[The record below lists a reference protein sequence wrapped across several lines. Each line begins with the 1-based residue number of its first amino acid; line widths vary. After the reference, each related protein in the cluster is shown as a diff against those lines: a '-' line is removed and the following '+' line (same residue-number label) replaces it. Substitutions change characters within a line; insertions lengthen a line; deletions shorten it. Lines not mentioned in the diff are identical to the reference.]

1 LFREDTVSKASKERK
16 KSKEMKREQESE
28 MMNEKEERV
37 EEEEEKK
44 KGTKKGSRREGLDC
58 SGETRLLRL
67 ERTGIGFQM
76 RLGLLLVCVGW

>member
-1 LFREDTVSKASKERK
+1 MSKASKERK
-16 KSKEMKREQESE
+16 QSKEMKREQESE

-37 EEEEEKK
+37 EEEEKK

-67 ERTGIGFQM
+67 VRTGIGFQM